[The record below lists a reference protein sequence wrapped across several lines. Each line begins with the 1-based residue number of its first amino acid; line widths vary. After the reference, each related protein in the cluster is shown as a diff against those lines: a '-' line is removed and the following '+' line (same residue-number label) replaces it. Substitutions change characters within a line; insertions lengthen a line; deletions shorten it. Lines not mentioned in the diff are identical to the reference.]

1 LKPHLSVMK
10 LRHTCLTLLLNE
22 GVELVVLRDLAGHE
36 TVRTQKQLR
45 QAVEKLPFGGKG
57 VKRVKGASRAY
68 LHLGRQVPGCL
79 FCEILTQLEDYR
91 KIARAVKLYGV
102 VEA

>member
-1 LKPHLSVMK
+1 MKPHLSVMK

-36 TVRTQKQLR
+36 TVRTTRIYTHVSQKQLR

-79 FCEILTQLEDYR
+79 FC
-91 KIARAVKLYGV
+91 
-102 VEA
+102 